1 MPPKQLQQNKPTKQ
15 QTSAPALAP
24 GGGRSQGSGRGQG
37 KGNGKGNGK
46 GYNAENPSSESSGV
60 CTSDRR
66 DIVVV
71 ANEDRAAK
79 VRKIKHCIQSHRK
92 GDDIIARALLAPT
105 RGATGDRVQLRYLQV
120 AEDVVTNAI
129 FPHDDASE
137 SSEVQGMSSQASS
150 LLSSS
155 VSSGKRAD
163 DSEALLSILTVQSVM
178 LMVNKFDMH
187 TYIYNVPDRYF
198 LCRILIRKSI
208 RFIKK

>member
-15 QTSAPALAP
+15 QASAPALAP
-24 GGGRSQGSGRGQG
+24 GGCRSQGSGRGQG

-60 CTSDRR
+60 STSDRR

-71 ANEDRAAK
+71 ANEDLAAK

-105 RGATGDRVQLRYLQV
+105 RGAPGDRVKLRYLQV

-129 FPHDDASE
+129 FPHDDESE

-150 LLSSS
+150 LLSSI
-155 VSSGKRAD
+155 SSGIRGE
-163 DSEALLSILTVQSVM
+163 DSEALLSISTVQSVM
-178 LMVNKFDMH
+178 LMVSYVCLH
-187 TYIYNVPDRYF
+187 TFYLQF
-198 LCRILIRKSI
+198 S
-208 RFIKK
+208 